1 MGLGFL
7 TIQAHTGNDAL
18 PVSGATVIIRDST
31 GKILYDLTTNEVGS
45 TEKIS
50 LFAPAKAHTL
60 TPEDTGPFFAT
71 YQVDVMLPG
80 KFITEI
86 VHDVQIFDTIES
98 ILPVN
103 MLPLP
108 LNSEQLV
115 DEIEIAAPA
124 IGLPIKREQVGP
136 PADPAP
142 TPFAP
147 FALREVVIPDFI
159 TVHLGHPSASA
170 RNVRVRFSDYIK
182 NVASSEI
189 YPTWPQAALEA
200 NILAQISFALNR
212 VFTEWYRSRRSCF

>member
-18 PVSGATVIIRDST
+18 PVKGAQVIIRNSM
-31 GKILYDLTTNEVGS
+31 GEILHQLTTDESGN
-45 TEKIS
+45 TERVS
-50 LFAPAKAHTL
+50 LYAPDKSHTL
-60 TPEDTGPFFAT
+60 TPEDTGPFYAT
-71 YQVDVMLPG
+71 YQVEVMLPG
-80 KFITEI
+80 EYVAEV

-108 LNSEQLV
+108 EGSRDLV
-115 DEIEIAAPA
+115 EEIEVPPPAVGLSLQRNQVSPA
-124 IGLPIKREQVGP
+124 I
-136 PADPAP
+136 
-142 TPFAP
+142 TP

-159 TVHLGHPSASA
+159 TVHLGHPSVSA
-170 RNVRVRFSDYIK
+170 RNVRVRFADYIK

-189 YPTWPQAALEA
+189 YPTWPRASLEA

-212 VFTEWYRSRRSCF
+212 VFTEWYRSRRTQF

>member
-1 MGLGFL
+1 MIL
-7 TIQAHTGNDAL
+7 
-18 PVSGATVIIRDST
+18 GATEKV
-31 GKILYDLTTNEVGS
+31 GLY
-45 TEKIS
+45 
-50 LFAPAKAHTL
+50 APDKFHTL
-60 TPEDTGPFFAT
+60 TPEDTGPFYST

-86 VHDVQIFDTIES
+86 IHDVQIFDTVES
-98 ILPVN
+98 ILPVR

-108 LNSEQLV
+108 MNSEQLV
-115 DEIEIAAPA
+115 DEIEIPSTAV
-124 IGLPIKREQVGP
+124 GLPIKRDQVGP
-136 PADPAP
+136 PVQP
-142 TPFAP
+142 TPAFTP

-159 TVHLGHPSASA
+159 TVHLGHPNSSA

-189 YPTWPQAALEA
+189 YPTWPQASLEA